1 MQNTENKKL
10 ITKLELLQEQV
21 WNNEEKIKEHFVSI
35 VNLESNLRKLNR
47 AFIAVQ
53 DQVADLKKHLIQLN
67 KKGGKND

>member
-1 MQNTENKKL
+1 MPNTENKKL
-10 ITKLELLQEQV
+10 MTKIGLLEEQV

-53 DQVADLKKHLIQLN
+53 DRIADLKKYIIQLN
-67 KKGGKND
+67 KKGGKK